1 MRFLSALRLLPVFR
15 LLFVFLIS
23 FVFSNS
29 AFAFDAKEYVEKL
42 QQSASARG
50 ITITYGS
57 LEPLGDA
64 GFIINDVVVEGIFQ
78 QIDGIPPTKIK
89 QIRVEG
95 VEELSGNSFAAKLVE
110 FGEFSASSTTKD
122 GKPVLINIANG
133 KGENIYFADPAD
145 LSAPIVYFPS
155 TTYQMGEMT
164 TSIDGKQLLTVKS
177 FFTKT
182 ELDPETRIL
191 SAEVNIDEIDVNL
204 KMSDD
209 PEFVAQ
215 REALGYDHMLTAV
228 ALSGSWDM
236 KAGLLEVS
244 NYSLDVKDA
253 GRLKVKA
260 LFSGYTEELA
270 MRFRTLNAEIQTT
283 QDPTERKGKTFAMM
297 AMMSQIALNNMS
309 LTFEDKSLTDRMLTI
324 QAAKMGMAKSDLA
337 QMLPTIIP
345 RYAMV
350 LQNPEFI
357 GMLAGNVAKFL
368 DNPGDISIHASP
380 PQPVPLTTIMIT
392 GATQPEAIIDLLN
405 VGIEANTCQATC

>member
-15 LLFVFLIS
+15 FLFVFLIS
-23 FVFSNS
+23 FVVSNS

-42 QQSASARG
+42 QQTASARG
-50 ITITYGS
+50 VTITYGS

-145 LSAPIVYFPS
+145 LSAPIVYFPT

-392 GATQPEAIIDLLN
+392 GATQPEAIINLLN